1 MKINISS
8 SQRLSRTRLAFTMTE
23 LMVAMA
29 LFVIVSGG
37 IIYSHINGLR
47 FYEITRAK
55 LGASESARISL
66 GLLISE
72 VRAAQKIQVG
82 TGSSSSFT
90 QATAGS
96 AQRGNAIQIYRPDWH
111 ATTNSNSWVRY
122 YRDSTTSALY
132 RKPGPAAGL
141 QLIAEYLTNQIV
153 FASTDFT
160 GTNVLTE
167 NDNSAVI
174 DVKFQFYQLR
184 YPQVRIGTNQFFE
197 FFQISARV
205 ARRSVY

>member
-1 MKINISS
+1 MKITTSIPLATLRRRS
-8 SQRLSRTRLAFTMTE
+8 AFTLTE
-23 LMVAMA
+23 LMVAMS

-66 GLLISE
+66 GLLTSE
-72 VRAAQKIQVG
+72 VRGAQRVLFG

-90 QATAGS
+90 QAPAGTN
-96 AQRGNAIQIYRPDWH
+96 QQGNAILIRRADWH

-122 YRDSTTSALY
+122 YRDTNTSSVY
-132 RKPGPAAGL
+132 RKPGPSAAP
-141 QLIAEYLTNQIV
+141 QLIAEFVTNAVV
-153 FASTDFT
+153 FRATDHT
-160 GTNVLTE
+160 GSVTLTE
-167 NDNSAVI
+167 QDNNAIV

-184 YPQVRIGTNQFFE
+184 YPRVSIGTNQFFE
-197 FFQISARV
+197 FFQITSRI
-205 ARRSVY
+205 ARRSI